1 MTQPAEQEGHDKRH
15 CGANKRQGEGTCTR
29 PAGWGTDHAGFGR
42 CKLHGGSTPN
52 QSRAAQLVK
61 LESDA
66 RTLFGK
72 IAPEAAPVENP
83 LEMFAAFAG
92 RVMAWLDLMDSLLS
106 DVDSARYRGATA
118 EQIRGEVVLY
128 ERAMDRA
135 NAVLSAYARL
145 NIDER
150 LAVIAQRQAA
160 MVING
165 VNAALAYLGVTD
177 DQERE
182 ARRIVAR
189 HLRSVGDAADGGA

>member
-1 MTQPAEQEGHDKRH
+1 MTEPAELEGHDKRH
-15 CGANKRQGEGTCTR
+15 CGANKRQGEGTCAR
-29 PAGWGTDHAGFGR
+29 PAGWGTDHAGVGR

-66 RTLFGK
+66 RILFDK
-72 IAPEAAPVENP
+72 VAPEVVPVTNP
-83 LEMFAAFAG
+83 LEAYALFAG
-92 RVMAWLDLMDSLLS
+92 RVMAWLNLMDSLLT
-106 DVDSARYRGATA
+106 DLDSARYRGATA

-150 LAVIAQRQAA
+150 LVVIAQKQAN

-165 VNAALAYLGVTD
+165 VNAALTYLGVTG

-189 HLRSVGDAADGGA
+189 HLRAVHQADEGA

>member
-1 MTQPAEQEGHDKRH
+1 MTEPAEQEGHDKRH

-29 PAGWGTDHAGFGR
+29 PAGWGTDHAGYGR

-66 RTLFGK
+66 RVLFDK
-72 IAPEAAPVENP
+72 VAPEVVPVTNP
-83 LEMFAAFAG
+83 LAAYAVFAG

-106 DVDSARYRGATA
+106 DIDSARYRGATA

-135 NAVLSAYARL
+135 NTVLLSYAKL

-150 LAVIAQRQAA
+150 LVKIEEGKAAMVVDAVNAVIA
-160 MVING
+160 
-165 VNAALAYLGVTD
+165 YLGATGG
-177 DQERE
+177 RAAE
-182 ARRIVAR
+182 ARRVAAR
-189 HLRSVGDAADGGA
+189 HLKLVGEAEER